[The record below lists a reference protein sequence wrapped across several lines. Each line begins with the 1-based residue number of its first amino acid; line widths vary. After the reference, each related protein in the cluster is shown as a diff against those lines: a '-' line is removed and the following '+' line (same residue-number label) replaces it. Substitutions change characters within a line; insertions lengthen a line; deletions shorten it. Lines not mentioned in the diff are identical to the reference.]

1 MEQNDLNLPWGL
13 VNDDVVDSDGCYVW
27 LRLHDAFI
35 VLAANNH
42 HRLVEALKE
51 LADSLPFGS
60 QPMRV
65 MNASKKARKLIAD
78 CS

>member
-1 MEQNDLNLPWGL
+1 MKQNDLNLPWSVEERKVFIL
-13 VNDDVVDSDGCYVW
+13 
-27 LRLHDAFI
+27 DAKQVKFAI
-35 VLAANNH
+35 MAANNH
-42 HRLVEALKE
+42 HRLVEVLKE